1 MVERNDEMLMK
12 FKQFGIVK
20 GVLSIVV
27 AIGILAC
34 AGYGIYHK
42 VTYKSTP
49 EYSLKLIYE
58 AIQSGDEASLKKFI
72 DIDTLSNRR
81 YEKKLALYRKLIDEG
96 KEKEILFPYKNRKV
110 NLAELEPLL
119 ANDRFN
125 NDIHTIFT
133 GGDVDSLIKGES
145 PNARFVEHILMLRE
159 VDRFKLISLETYK
172 MSSEQIS
179 VVIIGLDTKDNN
191 LKNLSLEMEQL
202 SDGMWKIVW
211 YDFASFGFPDLERDY
226 N

>member
-1 MVERNDEMLMK
+1 MLMK
-12 FKQFGIVK
+12 FKQVGMFKSILIILVIICALV
-20 GVLSIVV
+20 GV
-27 AIGILAC
+27 
-34 AGYGIYHK
+34 GYGVFK
-42 VTYKSTP
+42 NMKYKSTP
-49 EYSLKLIYE
+49 EYSLKLIYDV
-58 AIQSGDEASLKKFI
+58 IQNGDEETLKKLI
-72 DIDTLSNRR
+72 DIDTLANRR
-81 YEKKLALYRKLIDEG
+81 YEKKLALYRQLINEG

-110 NLAELEPLL
+110 NLAELEHLL

-133 GGDVDSLIKGES
+133 GGDVDSLMKGES

-179 VVIIGLDTKDNN
+179 VVIVGLDTKDNN
-191 LKNLSLEMEQL
+191 LKSLSLEMKQL

>member
-1 MVERNDEMLMK
+1 VVERNDEMLMK
-12 FKQFGIVK
+12 FKQVGMFKSILIILVIICALV
-20 GVLSIVV
+20 GV
-27 AIGILAC
+27 
-34 AGYGIYHK
+34 GYGVYK
-42 VTYKSTP
+42 NMTYKSTP
-49 EYSLKLIYE
+49 EYSLKLIYDV
-58 AIQSGDEASLKKFI
+58 IQNGDEETLKKLI
-72 DIDTLSNRR
+72 DIDILANRR
-81 YEKKLALYRKLIDEG
+81 YEKKLALYRQLINEG

-110 NLAELEPLL
+110 NLAELEHLL

-133 GGDVDSLIKGES
+133 GGDVDSLMKGES

-179 VVIIGLDTKDNN
+179 VVIVGLDTKDNN
-191 LKNLSLEMEQL
+191 LKSLSLEMKQL

>member
-1 MVERNDEMLMK
+1 MLMK
-12 FKQFGIVK
+12 FKQVGMFKSILIILVIICALV
-20 GVLSIVV
+20 GV
-27 AIGILAC
+27 
-34 AGYGIYHK
+34 GYGVYK
-42 VTYKSTP
+42 NMTYKSTP
-49 EYSLKLIYE
+49 EDSLKLIYDV
-58 AIQSGDEASLKKFI
+58 IQNGDEETLKKLI
-72 DIDTLSNRR
+72 DIDTLANRR
-81 YEKKLALYRKLIDEG
+81 YEKKLALYRQLINEG

-110 NLAELEPLL
+110 NLAELEHLL

-133 GGDVDSLIKGES
+133 GGDVDSLMKGES

-179 VVIIGLDTKDNN
+179 VVIVGLDTKDNN
-191 LKNLSLEMEQL
+191 LKSLSLEMKQL